1 MKKGEKPKAL
11 QVPGSGSGVWTNLP
25 EDKIAERIKKRR
37 EELRLNY
44 EELARLTALYDA
56 PDYKKGLTPAMLARY
71 EKGLEGKPVLPG
83 ARELRLLC
91 DALDVPADW
100 LLLGIDHK
108 EQAHYATEVAE
119 LLSALL
125 SRMDT
130 YKIAGQPITATKSG
144 EHAYKLQQV
153 RRSKGTLDPSSD

>member
-25 EDKIAERIKKRR
+25 EDKIAERMKKRR

-44 EELARLTALYDA
+44 EELARLTAEFDA
-56 PDYKKGLTPAMLARY
+56 PEYKKGLTPAMLARY
-71 EKGLEGKPVLPG
+71 EKGLGGKPVLPG

-91 DALDVPADW
+91 SALLVRADW

-108 EQAHYATEVAE
+108 AKEHYATEIAD
-119 LLSALL
+119 LFFTLL
-125 SRMDT
+125 SRANS
-130 YKIAGQPITATKSG
+130 YKKAGQSITAAEVD
-144 EHAYKLQQV
+144 EHAEKLQRV
-153 RRSKGTLDPSSD
+153 RRSKGTP